1 MEEKNIQAQ
10 IDALDKKMDR
20 ILDYV
25 NRQRQNSLVVEDL
38 ISDLS
43 IIGKDAF
50 DSTVDELDK
59 RQVEIDPS
67 ELTDLAITMLRNVGN
82 FRMIMNTFEMAV
94 DLSKEL
100 GPIANEAIIDF
111 TKQMAEFEKK
121 GYFEFAKEIMPIM
134 DNIVAGF
141 TPEDMHDLA
150 DNIVLILTALK
161 DITQPKMLKALD
173 NAVNLYSSV
182 DSTDVP
188 SYSVWRLLRE
198 MNSPEMKKAI
208 GFAVTFLKNMS
219 SSQQKN
225 IN

>member
-94 DLSKEL
+94 DLGKEL